1 MWRVLIVTSLLALSG
16 IPAHAEQFTGC
27 VDQAGRISQ
36 LQRGDSPLRGECRG
50 KREEIGL
57 ASIGRLNVAMDK
69 STTFER
75 ILIEEI
81 GPFRVYA
88 TCAEQG
94 QVEPPA
100 FISIESDETMWVSSD
115 TTSGAA
121 GDSIIP
127 VGNFGRATANLFAY
141 RGAPLLLG
149 AFGRTWVTETGAVLR
164 TSIAMMLELT
174 ADCTFFGETEFNR
187 LPD

>member
-1 MWRVLIVTSLLALSG
+1 MWHVLIAGLLSLSVM
-16 IPAHAEQFTGC
+16 PAHADQFTGC
-27 VDQAGRISQ
+27 VGQAGGISQ
-36 LQRGDSPLRGECRG
+36 LQHGDSPLGGECRG

-57 ASIGRLNVAMDK
+57 ASVSRLEVAMDK
-69 STTFER
+69 SATFER
-75 ILIEEI
+75 VLIEEI

-121 GDSIIP
+121 GDSVIP
-127 VGNFGRATANLFAY
+127 PGNFGRATANLVSY
-141 RGAPLLLG
+141 RGAPFLLG
-149 AFGRTWVTETGAVLR
+149 AFGRTWVAESGAVLH
-164 TSIAMMLELT
+164 TSVAMMLELT
-174 ADCTFFGETEFNR
+174 ADCTFFGETKLNR
-187 LPD
+187 LPE